1 MNVSR
6 LLLQVADTSSTSY
19 KVGYY
24 IGSWLPFGLL
34 VLLAF
39 VVIFII
45 GRKRK

>member
-1 MNVSR
+1 MNGSR
-6 LLLQVADTSSTSY
+6 FLLQVADTTSTSY

-24 IGSWLPFGLL
+24 IGSWLPFA
-34 VLLAF
+34 VMILLAF

>member
-1 MNVSR
+1 MNVFQF
-6 LLLQVADTSSTSY
+6 LLQVTDTASTGY